1 MMNFTKNQK
10 TMKVAIFSTK
20 PYERAYLDKFNT
32 DNKHQLVYF
41 DAALNVK
48 TTNLAIGFKA
58 VCVFVNDKIDR
69 ATLESL
75 SKNGVQLID
84 LRCAG
89 FNNIDLEAAAEYQIK
104 VLRVPAYSPQAV
116 AEHAVALI
124 LTLNRKTHKTYNRVR
139 EGNFSLENL
148 MGFNL
153 FEKTVGVIGTG
164 RIGTAF
170 CQIMLG
176 FGCKV
181 IAYDIQTSEKIT
193 ALGIPYASFNT
204 LLQESDIISLHC
216 PLTSKTQ
223 HLFNSRT
230 FAKMKRGAMLI
241 NTSRGG
247 LIHTA
252 DTIKALKS
260 GHLGYLGIDV
270 YEQEENLFFR
280 DLSESIIPDD
290 LIERLMSFHNVLI
303 SPHQGFFTKEA
314 LDQIALTTLKNFTD
328 FENGVASENEVKK

>member
-1 MMNFTKNQK
+1 
-10 TMKVAIFSTK
+10 MKVAIFSTK
-20 PYERAYLDKFNT
+20 PYERAYLEKFNKG
-32 DNKHQLVYF
+32 KHELVYF
-41 DAALNVK
+41 EASLNAD
-48 TTNLAIGFKA
+48 TTNLAIGFEA

-69 ATLESL
+69 ATIEKLAQ
-75 SKNGVQLID
+75 NGVKLID
-84 LRCAG
+84 LRSAG
-89 FNNIDLEAAAEYQIK
+89 FNNVDLEAAAAHKIT

-153 FEKTVGVIGTG
+153 YEKTVGVVGTG
-164 RIGTAF
+164 KIGTAF

-181 IAYDIQTSEKIT
+181 IAHDLV
-193 ALGIPYASFNT
+193 A
-204 LLQESDIISLHC
+204 SDILKARGVEYKPLDDVLQAADVISLHC
-216 PLTSKTQ
+216 PLTPDTH
-223 HLFNSRT
+223 HLFNSAT

-247 LIHTA
+247 LIKTEDA
-252 DTIKALKS
+252 IKALKS

-270 YEQEENLFFR
+270 YEQEENLFFK
-280 DLSESIIPDD
+280 DLSERILPDD

-303 SPHQGFFTKEA
+303 TPHQGFFTQEA
-314 LDQIALTTLKNFTD
+314 LDQIAITTLNNFSD
-328 FENGVASENEVKK
+328 FEKGVISKNEVK